1 MWRNRSNRKSF
12 VENRTVRMGGW
23 LLVLAIFGAGAVLS
37 SPVFAAD
44 KQLTFM
50 SGGAKGSWYR
60 YLTAMSECMR
70 KNSDINVTVVPTSGG
85 MEAFRK
91 LQEGKADVG
100 FTFQTV
106 AFPAL
111 GREGKLE
118 GKEAQGIAR
127 GRFRNFLFDISLR
140 CFEKLRHKRNWPI

>member
-1 MWRNRSNRKSF
+1 MWRNRSNGKRLAH
-12 VENRTVRMGGW
+12 NRTVRTGGW
-23 LLVLAIFGAGAVLS
+23 LLVLAIFGFVAVLS
-37 SPVFAAD
+37 TPVFAMD

-70 KNSDINVTVVPTSGG
+70 KNSDIKVTVVPTSGG

-91 LQEGKADVG
+91 LQAGKADVG

-106 AFPAL
+106 AFRPGPAREA
-111 GREGKLE
+111 GRERNSGTCARSVLE
-118 GKEAQGIAR
+118 
-127 GRFRNFLFDISLR
+127 FPLR
-140 CFEKLRHKRNWPI
+140 YSTSSF